1 VAGDDALVDEGYG
14 PVRPYALVHGR
25 VTPSQELDRASL
37 VKAKIDLPSKPLQ
50 SHYAQAFEL
59 CRAGAVSVAEITARL
74 EHPLQIVKIW
84 LSDLL
89 DDGYLM
95 NAMPD
100 SSGSAATDPRILGEV
115 LAGLR
120 RI

>member
-1 VAGDDALVDEGYG
+1 VADDDALVDDGYG

-25 VTPSQELDRASL
+25 VRPSQRLDRASL
-37 VKAKIDLPSKPLQ
+37 VKPSPALPSEPLQ

-59 CRAGAVSVAEITARL
+59 CRAGAISVAEITAKL
-74 EHPLQIVKIW
+74 HQPLQIVKIW

-89 DDGYLM
+89 DDGYLT

-100 SSGSAATDPRILGEV
+100 NCAGAATDPRILGDI
-115 LAGLR
+115 LDGLR
-120 RI
+120 RL